1 MIYVVL
7 AVLLVVA
14 GVIAVDEVLSRRRRR
29 KRSIGLDRLLSER
42 IAVTSG
48 DAPNTWVLIDDALE
62 ADGADEDGSDD
73 DADDDDDEGSDLY
86 ATMDQRLDP
95 RRFRPLLAEGVEQKV
110 FELRWGNDYAMV
122 ANPTRSQHYKLE
134 VWENEL
140 LPLMDGERTAA
151 DLVAERLSEQGNL
164 ETTGVTSL
172 VAALHTGG
180 FLEPAPIDAPGAVA
194 AHLDPSTPARR
205 KIRTFAK
212 SLSIDWAGAN
222 RLVTWCYRW
231 LLRPFF
237 HPVGAVVGG
246 LVAAAG
252 LVAFIETQRS
262 GDFSLGGDT
271 APAETVLLLLLSF
284 VLTFAHELAH
294 ASVMTHYGRR
304 VKSAGFMIYF
314 GSPAFFVEASDS
326 LMMERNQRIIQSAA
340 GPFAELV
347 LAGLASLAIVAFP
360 DSGAADLLYKFAIL
374 NYFVIFLNLIP
385 LLELDGYW
393 ILSDLIQMPDLRPR
407 SLQFIQ
413 KDLWHKLKVRDHFT
427 MQEVGLGLY
436 GFVGVLFTIFSF
448 YGAYFFWEEI
458 FGGLITSLWEG
469 GTGSRIL
476 LLILALFLG
485 GPAIRGLINLV
496 RVLVRRGKAIWA
508 KIKFRLETSWRIEA
522 AELIDALPVFDDL
535 PGEVLSDLAG
545 RVGLRTVRP
554 GQAVFRQ
561 GDRADSFYVVRK
573 GAVQIEDEHP
583 ETGDTRVLQTMGRG
597 EAFGEMALLT
607 TRPRQ
612 ATARAV
618 GEVELFEVDRGTF
631 DRLLADS
638 IHAPDFAPTM
648 QSLAELRDLP
658 VFRYL
663 RSESL
668 SYLLEHGDWVEWA
681 PGEEPIVQGEPGDAF
696 YAIASGQADVIR
708 DGRVVAVTGAG
719 DYVGEAALL
728 NDAPRNAT
736 VMARTPVRA
745 YRLDREGFEEVV
757 AEGLRDTGARHVAER
772 NETH

>member
-7 AVLLVVA
+7 AVLLAVA
-14 GVIAVDEVLSRRRRR
+14 GVIAVDEVLSRRRVAS
-29 KRSIGLDRLLSER
+29 RSIGLDRLLRER
-42 IAVTSG
+42 IATLVREGTNPW
-48 DAPNTWVLIDDALE
+48 ATI
-62 ADGADEDGSDD
+62 GAAVQAQEG
-73 DADDDDDEGSDLY
+73 EGSDPDLY
-86 ATMDQRLDP
+86 EMLDVRTDP
-95 RRFRPLLAEGVEQKV
+95 NQFRPLLAEGVEQKV

-134 VWENEL
+134 VWEADL
-140 LPLMDGERTAA
+140 LPLMDGARTSA
-151 DLVAERLSEQGNL
+151 DLVAERLSEEGNL

-180 FLEPAPIDAPGAVA
+180 FLDPPPIDVPEAVA
-194 AHLDPSTPARR
+194 AHLDPATPARR

-212 SLSIDWAGAN
+212 TLSIDWSGAN

-237 HPVGAVVGG
+237 HPIGAIVGG
-246 LVAAAG
+246 LIAAAG
-252 LVAFIETQRS
+252 FAAFIAAQGS
-262 GDFSLGGDT
+262 GDFSLGGNA
-271 APAETVLLLLLSF
+271 APSETVILLLLSF

-294 ASVMTHYGRR
+294 ASVMTHFGRR

-326 LMMERNQRIIQSAA
+326 LMMERGQRILQSAA

-347 LAGLASLAIVAFP
+347 LAGIASLILIAFP
-360 DSGAADLLYKFAIL
+360 DSGVADVLFKFAVL

-413 KDLWHKLKVRDHFT
+413 KDLWHKLRVREHFT
-427 MQEVGLGLY
+427 PQEIGLGLY
-436 GFVGVLFTIFSF
+436 GFVGILFTVFSF

-458 FGGLITSLWEG
+458 FGGLIASLWNG
-469 GTGSRIL
+469 GVGPRML
-476 LLILALFLG
+476 LLVLALFLG
-485 GPAIRGLINLV
+485 GPAIRGLIKMV
-496 RVLVRRGKAIWA
+496 RTMVGRGKAIWA

-554 GQAVFRQ
+554 GQAAFRQ
-561 GDRADSFYVVRK
+561 GDRADAFYVVRK
-573 GAVQIEDEHP
+573 GAIQLEDEHP
-583 ETGDTRVLQTMGRG
+583 ETGDTRVLQTLGRG

-618 GEVELFEVDRGTF
+618 GEVELFQVDRGTF

-638 IHAPDFAPTM
+638 IHAPTFAPTM
-648 QSLAELRDLP
+648 QSLAELRELP

-668 SYLLEHGDWVEWA
+668 SYLLDHGDWVEWA
-681 PGEEPIVQGEPGDAF
+681 PGDEPIVQGEPGDAF

-708 DGRVVAVTGAG
+708 DGEVIAAVGSGA
-719 DYVGEAALL
+719 YVGEAALL
-728 NDAPRNAT
+728 TDAPRNAT
-736 VMARTPVRA
+736 VRARTPVRA
-745 YRLDREGFEEVV
+745 YRLDREGFEQVV
-757 AEGLRDTGARHVAER
+757 AEGLRDSGATYVAER
-772 NETH
+772 TETH

>member
-7 AVLLVVA
+7 AVLLGVA
-14 GVIAVDEVLSRRRRR
+14 GVIAVDEVLSRRRVAA
-29 KRSIGLDRLLSER
+29 RSIGLDRVLRER
-42 IAVTSG
+42 IATP
-48 DAPNTWVLIDDALE
+48 ARE
-62 ADGADEDGSDD
+62 GANPWATIGAAVEDQES
-73 DADDDDDEGSDLY
+73 EGSDPDLY
-86 ATMDQRLDP
+86 ETLDVRTDP
-95 RRFRPLLAEGVEQKV
+95 SQFRPLLAEGVEQKV

-134 VWENEL
+134 VWEADL
-140 LPLMDGERTAA
+140 LPLMDGARTSA
-151 DLVAERLSEQGNL
+151 DLVAERLSEEGNL

-180 FLEPAPIDAPGAVA
+180 FLDPPPIDVPEAVV
-194 AHLDPSTPARR
+194 AHLDPATPARR

-212 SLSIDWAGAN
+212 TLSIDWAGAN

-237 HPVGAVVGG
+237 HPVGAIVGG
-246 LVAAAG
+246 VIAAAG
-252 LVAFIETQRS
+252 FAAFIAAQRT
-262 GDFSLGGDT
+262 GDYSLGDSA
-271 APAETVLLLLLSF
+271 APAETVILLLLSF

-294 ASVMTHYGRR
+294 ASVMTHFGRR

-326 LMMERNQRIIQSAA
+326 LMMERGQRILQSAA

-347 LAGLASLAIVAFP
+347 LAGIASLVLVAFP
-360 DSGAADLLYKFAIL
+360 DSGVADVLFKFAVL

-393 ILSDLIQMPDLRPR
+393 ILSDLIQMPELRPR

-413 KDLWHKLKVRDHFT
+413 KDLWHKLRVREHFT
-427 MQEVGLGLY
+427 PQEIGLGLY
-436 GFVGVLFTIFSF
+436 GFVGILFTIFSF

-458 FGGLITSLWEG
+458 FGGLISSLWNG
-469 GTGSRIL
+469 GVGPRML
-476 LLILALFLG
+476 LFVLALFLG
-485 GPAIRGLINLV
+485 GPAIRGLIKMV
-496 RVLVRRGKAIWA
+496 RTVVGRVKAIWA

-554 GQAVFRQ
+554 GQVAFRQ
-561 GDRADSFYVVRK
+561 GDRADAFYVVRK
-573 GAVQIEDEHP
+573 GAIQLEDEHP
-583 ETGDTRVLQTMGRG
+583 ETGDTRVLQTLGRG

-618 GEVELFEVDRGTF
+618 GEVELFQVDRGTF

-638 IHAPDFAPTM
+638 IHAPTFAPTM
-648 QSLAELRDLP
+648 QSLAELRELP

-668 SYLLEHGDWVEWA
+668 SYLLDHGDWVEWA
-681 PGEEPIVQGEPGDAF
+681 PGDEPIVQGEPGDAF
-696 YAIASGQADVIR
+696 YAIASGQAEVIR
-708 DGRVVAVTGAG
+708 DGEVIASVGSGA
-719 DYVGEAALL
+719 YVGEAALL
-728 NDAPRNAT
+728 TDAPRNAT
-736 VMARTPVRA
+736 VRARTAVRA
-745 YRLDREGFEEVV
+745 YRLDREGFEQVV
-757 AEGLRDTGARHVAER
+757 AEGLRDSGATYVAER
-772 NETH
+772 TETH

>member
-1 MIYVVL
+1 VIYVVL
-7 AVLLVVA
+7 AVLLTIA
-14 GVIAVDEVLSRRRRR
+14 GVIAVDEVLSRRRRAA
-29 KRSIGLDRLLSER
+29 RSIGLDRLLRARVDEPRSEGPSVW
-42 IAVTSG
+42 ALVEQVL
-48 DAPNTWVLIDDALE
+48 DAQDAGETEGGIYRTL
-62 ADGADEDGSDD
+62 DERTDV
-73 DADDDDDEGSDLY
+73 AN
-86 ATMDQRLDP
+86 
-95 RRFRPLLAEGVEQKV
+95 FRPLIADGVERKI
-110 FELRWGNDYAMV
+110 FTLRWGNDYAMV
-122 ANPTRSQHYKLE
+122 ANPPRSQHYKLE
-134 VWENEL
+134 VWEAEL
-140 LPLMDGERTAA
+140 MPLMDGRRTSA
-151 DLVAERLSEQGNL
+151 DLVAERLSEQGDL

-172 VAALHTGG
+172 VAALHSGG
-180 FLEPAPIDAPGAVA
+180 FLDPAPIDAPEAVA
-194 AHLDPSTPARR
+194 RHLDPSTPARR

-212 SLSIDWAGAN
+212 TLSIDWSGAD
-222 RLVTWCYRW
+222 RLVRWCYRW

-237 HPVGAVVGG
+237 HPAGAIVGA

-252 LVAFIETQRS
+252 FVAFVEAQRS

-271 APAETVLLLLLSF
+271 APAETALLLLLSF

-326 LMMERNQRIIQSAA
+326 LMMERGQRILQSAG

-347 LAGLASLAIVAFP
+347 LAGVASLAIVTLP
-360 DSGAADLLYKFAIL
+360 DSGAANLLYKFAIL

-393 ILSDLIQMPDLRPR
+393 ILSDLIQMPELRPR

-413 KDLWHKLKVRDHFT
+413 KDLWHKLRVREHFT
-427 MQEVGLGLY
+427 PQEVGLGLY
-436 GFVGVLFTIFSF
+436 GFVGILFTIFSF

-458 FGGLITSLWEG
+458 FGDLIKSLWNG
-469 GTGSRIL
+469 GLGPRLL

-485 GPAIRGLINLV
+485 GPAIRGMINIV
-496 RVLVRRGKAIWA
+496 RMLARRAKAIWA
-508 KIKFRLETSWRIEA
+508 KVKFRLETSWRIEA

-545 RVGLRTVRP
+545 RVGLRTIRP
-554 GQAVFRQ
+554 GQVVFRQ
-561 GDRADSFYVVRK
+561 GDRADGFYVVRK

-583 ETGDTRVLQTMGRG
+583 ETGDTRVLQIVSRG
-597 EAFGEMALLT
+597 DAFGEMALLT
-607 TRPRQ
+607 TAPRQ

-618 GEVELFEVDRGTF
+618 GEVELFLVDRGTF

-648 QSLAELRDLP
+648 QALAELRELP

-663 RSESL
+663 RSEAL
-668 SYLLEHGDWVEWA
+668 SYLLEHGDWVTWA
-681 PGEEPIVQGEPGDAF
+681 PGDEPIVQGEPGDAF
-696 YAIASGQADVIR
+696 FALASGHADVVR
-708 DGRVVAVTGAG
+708 DDRVVGTVGAG

-728 NDAPRNAT
+728 TDAPRNAT
-736 VMARTPVRA
+736 VVATTPVRA
-745 YRLDREGFEEVV
+745 YRLDREGFEQVV
-757 AEGLRDTGARHVAER
+757 AEGLRDAGARHVAER
-772 NETH
+772 TETH

>member
-7 AVLLVVA
+7 AVLLAVA
-14 GVIAVDEVLSRRRRR
+14 GVIAVDEVLSRRRRAA
-29 KRSIGLDRLLSER
+29 RSIGLDRLLRER
-42 IAVTSG
+42 VAVPAADGPS
-48 DAPNTWVLIDDALE
+48 ASAAIEDALE
-62 ADGADEDGSDD
+62 ALEAEEAETGIYETLDD
-73 DADDDDDEGSDLY
+73 R
-86 ATMDQRLDP
+86 TDP
-95 RRFRPLLAEGVEQKV
+95 AKFRPMLAEGVEQKI

-122 ANPTRSQHYKLE
+122 ANPARSQHYKLE
-134 VWENEL
+134 VWEAEL
-140 LPLMDGERTAA
+140 LPLMDGERTSA
-151 DLVAERLSEQGNL
+151 DLVAERLTEEGNL

-172 VAALHTGG
+172 VAALHSGG
-180 FLEPAPIDAPGAVA
+180 FLDPAPIDVPQAVA

-212 SLSIDWAGAN
+212 TLSIDWSGAN

-237 HPVGAVVGG
+237 HPAGAVLGA

-252 LVAFIETQRS
+252 FAAFITAQRS
-262 GDFSLGGDT
+262 GDFSLGGEA

-326 LMMERNQRIIQSAA
+326 LMMERDQRILQSAA

-347 LAGLASLAIVAFP
+347 LAGLASIAIVAFP
-360 DSGAADLLYKFAIL
+360 DSGGADLLYKFAIL

-393 ILSDLIQMPDLRPR
+393 ILSDLIQMPELRPR

-413 KDLWHKLKVRDHFT
+413 KDLWHKLKVREHFT
-427 MQEVGLGLY
+427 AQEVGLGLY

-448 YGAYFFWEEI
+448 YGAYFFWQEI
-458 FGGLITSLWEG
+458 FGDLITSLWEG
-469 GTGSRIL
+469 GLGSRL
-476 LLILALFLG
+476 LLVVLALFLG

-496 RVLVRRGKAIWA
+496 RTLVRRGKAIWA
-508 KIKFRLETSWRIEA
+508 RVKFRLETSWRIEA

-535 PGEVLSDLAG
+535 PGDVLSDLAG

-554 GQAVFRQ
+554 GQVVFRQ
-561 GDRADSFYVVRK
+561 GDRADAFYVVRK
-573 GAVQIEDEHP
+573 GSVQIEDEHP
-583 ETGDTRVLQTMGRG
+583 DTGDTRVLQSVSRG
-597 EAFGEMALLT
+597 DAFGEMAMLT

-612 ATARAV
+612 ASARAV
-618 GEVELFEVDRGTF
+618 GEVELFQVDRGTF
-631 DRLLADS
+631 DRLLADA

-648 QSLAELRDLP
+648 QSLAELRELP

-663 RSESL
+663 GSEAL

-681 PGEEPIVQGEPGDAF
+681 PGEEPIVQGEPGHAF
-696 YAIASGQADVIR
+696 FAIASGHADVIR
-708 DGRVVAVTGAG
+708 DGELVTTVGVG

-728 NDAPRNAT
+728 TDAPRNAT
-736 VMARTPVRA
+736 VIATTSVRA
-745 YRLDREGFEEVV
+745 YRLDREGFEQVV
-757 AEGLRDTGARHVAER
+757 AEGLRNPGTRDIAER
-772 NETH
+772 KEKH

>member
-1 MIYVVL
+1 MIYIVL
-7 AVLLVVA
+7 AVLLAVA
-14 GVIAVDEVLSRRRRR
+14 GVIAADEVLARRRRAA
-29 KRSIGLDRLLSER
+29 RSIGLDRLLRER
-42 IAVTSG
+42 VGVPAVDG
-48 DAPNTWVLIDDALE
+48 RDPWAIVDGALAEE
-62 ADGADEDGSDD
+62 ADEAEPDVYESL
-73 DADDDDDEGSDLY
+73 DAR
-86 ATMDQRLDP
+86 TDP
-95 RRFRPLLAEGVEQKV
+95 RRFRPLLADGVEIKT

-122 ANPTRSQHYKLE
+122 ANPLRAQHYKLE
-134 VWENEL
+134 IWEAEL
-140 LPLMDGERTAA
+140 LPLMDGERTSA
-151 DLVAERLSEQGNL
+151 DLVAERLSEVGDL

-172 VAALHTGG
+172 VAALHAGG
-180 FLEPAPIDAPGAVA
+180 FLDPPPLDVPQAVA
-194 AHLDPSTPARR
+194 MHLDPSTPARR

-212 SLSIDWAGAN
+212 TLSIDWSGAD
-222 RLVTWCYRW
+222 RLVKWCYRW
-231 LLRPFF
+231 VLQPFF
-237 HPVGAVVGG
+237 HPAGAIVGG
-246 LVAAAG
+246 LIAAAG
-252 LVAFIETQRS
+252 FVAFVETQRS

-271 APAETVLLLLLSF
+271 APAETALLLLLSF

-326 LMMERNQRIIQSAA
+326 LMMERGQRIMQSAA

-360 DSGAADLLYKFAIL
+360 DSGGADLLYKFAVL

-413 KDLWHKLKVRDHFT
+413 RDLWHKLKVREHFT
-427 MQEVGLGLY
+427 PQEIGLGLY

-448 YGAYFFWEEI
+448 YGAYFFWQEI
-458 FGGLITSLWEG
+458 FGDLITSLWEG
-469 GTGSRIL
+469 GLGPRL
-476 LLILALFLG
+476 LLLVLAMFLG

-496 RVLVRRGKAIWA
+496 RTLVRRGRAIAA
-508 KIKFRLETSWRIEA
+508 KMKFRLETSWRIEA

-535 PGEVLSDLAG
+535 PGDVLSDLAG
-545 RVGLRTVRP
+545 RVGLRTIRP
-554 GQAVFRQ
+554 GQVVFRQ
-561 GDRADSFYVVRK
+561 GDRADGFYVVRK
-573 GAVQIEDEHP
+573 GTVVIEDEHP
-583 ETGDTRVLQTMGRG
+583 ETGDTRVLRTMARG

-607 TRPRQ
+607 TAPRQ
-612 ATARAV
+612 ATARGQ
-618 GEVELFEVDRGTF
+618 GEVELFHVDRGTF

-648 QSLAELRDLP
+648 QALAELRELP

-663 RSESL
+663 GSESL
-668 SYLLEHGDWVEWA
+668 SYLLEHGEWVTWA
-681 PGEEPIVQGEPGDAF
+681 PGDEPIVQGEPGDAF
-696 YAIASGQADVIR
+696 YALASGHADVVR
-708 DGRVVAVTGAG
+708 DDALVGTVGAG

-728 NDAPRNAT
+728 TDAPRNAT
-736 VMARTPVRA
+736 VVATTPVRA
-745 YRLDREGFEEVV
+745 YRLDREGFEQVV
-757 AEGLRDTGARHVAER
+757 AEGLRSAEPRSVAER